1 VARARR
7 ACIFSA
13 EIRKMNKRFLMAL
26 GGATFFGLMAIM
38 VAQAY
43 MNKKLDARIRDAT
56 VTVFFARVDIP
67 AGSTIQESQVEE
79 GEYPGNRAQGIVRD
93 KKAIVGKTAAYD
105 IAARAPIFSRYLSPA
120 GGGPLAVKVMEGYR
134 AFAVPVNESSS
145 VAGFVTPGSFV
156 DVISVMQPVGA
167 SRPVARTILQ
177 NVRVLASGNQLQT
190 SADGA
195 DHAPRAQSFST
206 VTLEVPP
213 DRAQMLAL
221 ALREGSLQLVIRNP
235 NDRNEAG
242 VQPASLSSIFGAL
255 PPELRATAASSADNP
270 RPTPTIP
277 PLVIATSR
285 ALPTPTATPAPTPTP
300 FTVQIFKPGK
310 PPEKYQFPENSR
322 KQTPPAS
329 QN

>member
-1 VARARR
+1 
-7 ACIFSA
+7 
-13 EIRKMNKRFLMAL
+13 MNKRFLMAL
-26 GGATFFGLMAIM
+26 GGAAFFGLMAIM

-43 MNKKLDARIRDAT
+43 MNKKLDDRLKDAN
-56 VTVFFARVDIP
+56 VRVFFARVDIP
-67 AGSTIQESQVEE
+67 AGSTIQESQIEE
-79 GEYPGNRAQGIVRD
+79 GDYPGNRAQEVMKDR
-93 KKAIVGKTAAYD
+93 KAIIGKTAAYD

-120 GGGPLAVKVMEGYR
+120 GGGPLAVKVREGYR
-134 AFAVPVNESSS
+134 AFSVPVNESSS

-156 DVISVMQPVGA
+156 DVISVMQPAGA

-177 NVRVLASGNQLQT
+177 NVKVLASGNQLQT
-190 SADGA
+190 SAEGA
-195 DHAPRAQSFST
+195 DNAPRAQSFST

-213 DRAQMLAL
+213 DQAQMLAL

-235 NDRNEAG
+235 NDRNEAS
-242 VQPASLSSIFGAL
+242 VQPASLTTIFGSL
-255 PPELRATAASSADNP
+255 PPEMRAAAASPANIP

-310 PPEKYQFPENSR
+310 PPEKYQFPENSG
-322 KQTPPAS
+322 KQTPPS
-329 QN
+329 GQN